1 MSSYATAQLAQ
12 VLDRACAS
20 ESSSNIRIDVC
31 ANLSIDLS
39 PAWVL
44 RKLLTIIA
52 FLVSINLIIL
62 ALDFNF
68 GHARLLGLA
77 DKFNLNREANV
88 PSWYSASSILLA
100 AALLWLVARFHQ
112 RHNLGFVRHWN
123 ALAAVFVL
131 LSLDE
136 AASFHEMMLLDIKG
150 PRFFYF
156 AWLMV
161 GLPMLALLAI
171 AYFRFLFALP
181 LRTRN
186 LFLGAAALYI
196 AGAAGMEMIDGW
208 WASLHGSR
216 NLTYGLLTTLE
227 ESLEM
232 LGIAFFIYAI
242 LDYLRTLQHPTLVP
256 PLGTPGEA

>member
-12 VLDRACAS
+12 VLDRACATDTPS
-20 ESSSNIRIDVC
+20 TARL
-31 ANLSIDLS
+31 NLSAHLALDIS
-39 PAWVL
+39 PAWLL
-44 RKLLTIIA
+44 RKLLTIIV
-52 FLVSINLIIL
+52 FLASVNLIIL
-62 ALDFNF
+62 ALDHNF
-68 GHARLLGLA
+68 GHARLFGLA

-88 PSWYSASSILLA
+88 PSWYSSSSILLA
-100 AALLWLVARFHQ
+100 AGLLWLVARLHQ
-112 RHNLGFVRHWN
+112 RHQLPFARHWK

-136 AASFHEMMLLDIKG
+136 AASFHEMMLIDIKG

-161 GLPMLALLAI
+161 GVPMLALLAV

-186 LFLGAAALYI
+186 LFLGAASIYI
-196 AGAAGMEMIDGW
+196 AGAAGMEMLDGW

-227 ESLEM
+227 ETLEM
-232 LGIAFFIYAI
+232 LGIAIFIYAI
-242 LDYLRTLQHPTLVP
+242 LDYLRNLQHKSLR
-256 PLGTPGEA
+256 